1 VGNPLNPIYEAV
13 AWVLKQI
20 YGFLS
25 PLLGP
30 SSGWTWA
37 LSIVILVVLMRLVM
51 VPLFI
56 KQMHTTRAMSALA
69 PQMQALRKKYK
80 NDKQTLQQ
88 ETMKLYQE
96 AGVNP
101 LMGCLPVVL
110 QLPLFFAL
118 FSVLKAIAE
127 WKPGQAPKYGL
138 TEQMVS
144 SAQHAQILG
153 ATVSDKFLFTG
164 TAFVPLHAKIV
175 ILFAVLISM
184 TTTYLTVRQSMK
196 RGMMP
201 QATPDNPMG
210 QSQKY
215 MAYIMPVFA
224 LSGLY
229 WPFGLVLYWV
239 TTNLWTLTQQYVLFR
254 IYPQPRTAGAA
265 GAAGAAA
272 SPAIAPTV
280 TTRTRRSAAGR
291 PGSGSGAGSG
301 NQADSNGAATAD
313 GVKAD
318 GANAGPA
325 KADTAK
331 ADAVQADAVQD
342 GASAGGAKADGGAK
356 AGAAR
361 QPNGARSR
369 AGSGGRNSNGTQP
382 RGSGSGRKP
391 AGTAARPSGSGSSSS
406 GKDEASANG
415 GGRRRRLGL
424 GRSSEPEP
432 PPQPEVRLVRQQKQR
447 QSRSKRSGKR

>member
-1 VGNPLNPIYEAV
+1 MGNPLNPIYDAV

-25 PLLGP
+25 PIFGQ

-37 LSIVILVVLMRLVM
+37 LSIVILVILMRLIM
-51 VPLFI
+51 VPLFV

-88 ETMKLYQE
+88 ETMKLYQQ

-110 QLPLFFAL
+110 QLPMFFAL

-127 WKPGQAPKYGL
+127 WKPGQTPKYGL
-138 TEQMVS
+138 THTMVQ
-144 SAQHAQILG
+144 SAQQAKILG
-153 ATVSDKFLFTG
+153 ATVADKFLFTHG
-164 TAFVPLHAKIV
+164 VNVPLQAKAV
-175 ILFAVLISM
+175 ILVAVLISM

-201 QATPDNPMG
+201 AATPDNPMG

-215 MAYIMPVFA
+215 MMYIMPFFA

-239 TTNLWTLTQQYVLFR
+239 TTNCWTLGQQWVLFR
-254 IYPQPRTAGAA
+254 TQPQLRAAGAPGAA
-265 GAAGAAA
+265 GGTVTSPAVTPVVTTRPKRAIAGQPKPGSTGSQAGQDAKKDSEAGTGRQAGDGAAA
-272 SPAIAPTV
+272 
-280 TTRTRRSAAGR
+280 
-291 PGSGSGAGSG
+291 
-301 NQADSNGAATAD
+301 QSNGAAKTGAGRRSSD
-313 GVKAD
+313 GSAP
-318 GANAGPA
+318 G
-325 KADTAK
+325 
-331 ADAVQADAVQD
+331 
-342 GASAGGAKADGGAK
+342 SAGRKAAAARGQAAKTTGTSGSTRQ
-356 AGAAR
+356 GAA
-361 QPNGARSR
+361 P
-369 AGSGGRNSNGTQP
+369 
-382 RGSGSGRKP
+382 
-391 AGTAARPSGSGSSSS
+391 
-406 GKDEASANG
+406 SANG
-415 GGRRRRLGL
+415 SGTGGGAGSVLRRLGK
-424 GRSSEPEP
+424 RAEPEP
-432 PPQPEVRLVRQQKQR
+432 EPSAPEVKLVRQQRQR

>member
-1 VGNPLNPIYEAV
+1 VGNPLNPIYDFV
-13 AWVLKQI
+13 AWVLKHI

-25 PLLGP
+25 PMLGAT
-30 SSGWTWA
+30 SGWTWA
-37 LSIVILVVLMRLVM
+37 LSIVILVALMRLIM
-51 VPLFI
+51 VPLFV

-69 PQMQALRKKYK
+69 PQMTELRKKYK

-88 ETMKLYQE
+88 ETMKLYQQ

-138 TEQMVS
+138 TYQMVY
-144 SAQHAQILG
+144 SAQHAKILG

-164 TAFVPLHAKIV
+164 TLQVPLHAKLV
-175 ILFAVLISM
+175 ILAAVLVSM

-201 QATPDNPMG
+201 AATPDNPMG

-239 TTNLWTLTQQYVLFR
+239 TTNLWTLAQQYIMFR
-254 IYPQPRTAGAA
+254 VYPQPRTAGAA
-265 GAAGAAA
+265 GAA

-280 TTRTRRSAAGR
+280 VTRTKRSAAGR
-291 PGSGSGAGSG
+291 PGPGTAAGPAKRDGAARTDATTTSPAA
-301 NQADSNGAATAD
+301 ADGAKEDAATSDGATAD
-313 GVKAD
+313 GA
-318 GANAGPA
+318 
-325 KADTAK
+325 TA
-331 ADAVQADAVQD
+331 
-342 GASAGGAKADGGAK
+342 ASASQAN
-356 AGAAR
+356 GAAR
-361 QPNGARSR
+361 GTGTGRR
-369 AGSGGRNSNGTQP
+369 AGTQP
-382 RGSGSGRKP
+382 RGQGGGR
-391 AGTAARPSGSGSSSS
+391 AGTTAGPARADGQ
-406 GKDEASANG
+406 ASANG
-415 GGRRRRLGL
+415 GGGMLRKL
-424 GRSSEPEP
+424 GRRAEPEP
-432 PPQPEVRLVRQQKQR
+432 PPPEPEVKLVRQQRQR

>member
-20 YGFLS
+20 YGGLS
-25 PLLGP
+25 PVFGP

-51 VPLFI
+51 VPLFV
-56 KQMHTTRAMSALA
+56 KQMKTTRAMSALA

-88 ETMKLYQE
+88 ETMKLYQQ

-110 QLPLFFAL
+110 QLPMFFAL

-127 WKPGQAPKYGL
+127 WKTGQVPKYGL
-138 TEQMVS
+138 THTMVA
-144 SAQHAQILG
+144 SAQKAKILG
-153 ATVSDKFLFTG
+153 ATIADKFLFTDG
-164 TAFVPLHAKIV
+164 VHVPLQAKAI
-175 ILFAVLISM
+175 ILVAVLISM

-201 QATPDNPMG
+201 AASPDNPMG

-215 MAYIMPVFA
+215 MMYIMPFFA

-239 TTNLWTLTQQYVLFR
+239 TTNCWTLGQQWVLFR
-254 IYPQPRTAGAA
+254 TQPQLSAA

-272 SPAIAPTV
+272 ATAGSPAIAPVV
-280 TTRTRRSAAGR
+280 TTRPKRTAASQPKPGSTGSTPGPDAKKDGPAGGAVAQSNGTAKPGASRRSPDGSAPGTTGRKAPAARGSNAKPTPTSGSAR
-291 PGSGSGAGSG
+291 QGAAPVANGSGTGGGAGSVLRRFG
-301 NQADSNGAATAD
+301 
-313 GVKAD
+313 K
-318 GANAGPA
+318 
-325 KADTAK
+325 
-331 ADAVQADAVQD
+331 
-342 GASAGGAKADGGAK
+342 
-356 AGAAR
+356 
-361 QPNGARSR
+361 R
-369 AGSGGRNSNGTQP
+369 A
-382 RGSGSGRKP
+382 
-391 AGTAARPSGSGSSSS
+391 
-406 GKDEASANG
+406 
-415 GGRRRRLGL
+415 
-424 GRSSEPEP
+424 EPEP
-432 PPQPEVRLVRQQKQR
+432 EPSAPEVKLVRQQRQR